1 MTLFGDDPFAGPA
14 TGGGVETADI
24 TDGLN
29 PAQRDAVLHRGGP
42 LLVVAGAGSG
52 KTRVLTNRIAHLIRA
67 DGLSPFELL
76 AITFTNKAAGEMRD
90 RVGGLVGPVAEK
102 MWVSTFHS
110 ACVRILRRDAQ
121 RLGYPSA
128 FSIYDQADAVRL
140 TGYVLRDLNLDS
152 KRFPP
157 RSIHAQISAQ
167 KNDLVSPEQYA
178 DRASNIFE
186 RKIADAYVEYQRR
199 LQAAGAMDFDDLLTV
214 TVELFR
220 TEPEVLDTYRQRF
233 RHVLVDEYQDTN
245 RAQNEIVLQLGAQ
258 HRNVCVVGD
267 GDQCLPPD
275 SLVTTPSGR
284 TPIGDVAV
292 GDEVVGVGGDG
303 KAVVSTVTH
312 VERGRWRG
320 RLYRVRA
327 GGAVLRGTPHH
338 VVPAVQS
345 LPEGRHVVYLMHRED
360 RGYRIGRT
368 KAVTVD
374 SRGRRAPGLRDR
386 IGQEHADAAWILRT
400 CDTESDAAYWEAWFA
415 AEYGLPT
422 ACFHASGRRLSI
434 DDGALDRLFG
444 SIDTETRAKLLFDEL
459 DLHPEFPHAVR
470 PDAGAVELTM
480 FGSSDAHVVTPQAG
494 RGDETLRADYREAV
508 ALARRVA
515 DAGGFQVRRRMRIGD
530 VRADLLPLAH
540 LRPGMRV
547 LVDAADG
554 TRWETVEEVGVDHY
568 DGPVVDLEVDPA
580 HNYVADGVVVHN
592 SIYAFRGAD
601 IRNILEFEE
610 AYPDATTIVLDQ
622 NYRSTQTILDA
633 ANAVIA
639 NNEGRKPKDLWT
651 EAGPGE
657 PIVVYA
663 ADDESDEANWV
674 AGEIARL
681 HDGGDVRWADIAVF
695 FRTNA
700 QSRVLEER
708 LVGLGVPYKVIG
720 GTRFYDRREVKDAL
734 AYLRAVVNPTDE
746 VSVKRVLNTPK
757 RGVGDGSVA
766 KLDAY
771 ANAHSMTFVDALR
784 RPEEAGVSGR
794 ALKGIMQFLAL
805 RDGLA
810 AEIEHGPSALLRQ
823 ALERSGYLDELRAE
837 RSIEAEGRMEN
848 LAELIGT
855 AESFESA
862 EEFLEQVSL
871 VADVDALDDDDSQV
885 VLMTLHSA
893 KGLEFPIVF
902 ILGLED
908 GVFPHVRALTE
919 PHELEEERR
928 LCYVGITRARE
939 RLHLS
944 YAWSRSLFGSTQYNP
959 PSRFLGELPESLV
972 DQRGASRSSG
982 RASMRGGGD
991 DSWSSRRRPVG
1002 PDAGIPERALS
1013 VLGDPGDRAERRAAR
1028 REKARERMIEK
1039 AIAAGAE
1046 NTTTSGTGGLRP
1058 GDDVAHGTFG
1068 DGVILDIIGEGDNA
1082 EVVVNFLDVGE
1093 KRLLLS
1099 WAKLE
1104 RR

>member
-1 MTLFGDDPFAGPA
+1 
-14 TGGGVETADI
+14 
-24 TDGLN
+24 
-29 PAQRDAVLHRGGP
+29 
-42 LLVVAGAGSG
+42 
-52 KTRVLTNRIAHLIRA
+52 
-67 DGLSPFELL
+67 
-76 AITFTNKAAGEMRD
+76 
-90 RVGGLVGPVAEK
+90 
-102 MWVSTFHS
+102 
-110 ACVRILRRDAQ
+110 
-121 RLGYPSA
+121 
-128 FSIYDQADAVRL
+128 
-140 TGYVLRDLNLDS
+140 
-152 KRFPP
+152 
-157 RSIHAQISAQ
+157 
-167 KNDLVSPEQYA
+167 
-178 DRASNIFE
+178 
-186 RKIADAYVEYQRR
+186 
-199 LQAAGAMDFDDLLTV
+199 
-214 TVELFR
+214 
-220 TEPEVLDTYRQRF
+220 
-233 RHVLVDEYQDTN
+233 
-245 RAQNEIVLQLGAQ
+245 
-258 HRNVCVVGD
+258 
-267 GDQCLPPD
+267 
-275 SLVTTPSGR
+275 
-284 TPIGDVAV
+284 
-292 GDEVVGVGGDG
+292 
-303 KAVVSTVTH
+303 
-312 VERGRWRG
+312 
-320 RLYRVRA
+320 
-327 GGAVLRGTPHH
+327 
-338 VVPAVQS
+338 
-345 LPEGRHVVYLMHRED
+345 
-360 RGYRIGRT
+360 
-368 KAVTVD
+368 
-374 SRGRRAPGLRDR
+374 
-386 IGQEHADAAWILRT
+386 
-400 CDTESDAAYWEAWFA
+400 
-415 AEYGLPT
+415 
-422 ACFHASGRRLSI
+422 
-434 DDGALDRLFG
+434 
-444 SIDTETRAKLLFDEL
+444 
-459 DLHPEFPHAVR
+459 
-470 PDAGAVELTM
+470 
-480 FGSSDAHVVTPQAG
+480 
-494 RGDETLRADYREAV
+494 
-508 ALARRVA
+508 
-515 DAGGFQVRRRMRIGD
+515 
-530 VRADLLPLAH
+530 
-540 LRPGMRV
+540 
-547 LVDAADG
+547 
-554 TRWETVEEVGVDHY
+554 
-568 DGPVVDLEVDPA
+568 
-580 HNYVADGVVVHN
+580 
-592 SIYAFRGAD
+592 
-601 IRNILEFEE
+601 
-610 AYPDATTIVLDQ
+610 TTIVLDQ

-651 EAGPGE
+651 DAGHGD

-720 GTRFYDRREVKDAL
+720 GTRFYDRREIKDAL

-771 ANAHSMTFVDALR
+771 AAANAMTFVDALR

-794 ALKGIMQFLAL
+794 ALKGILQFLSL

-823 ALERSGYLDELRAE
+823 ALEKSGYLDELRAE

-871 VADVDALDDDDSQV
+871 VADVDALEDDDSQV

-908 GVFPHVRALTE
+908 GVFPHIRALTE

-959 PSRFLGELPESLV
+959 PSRFLGELPEGLV
-972 DQRGASRSSG
+972 EQRGESRSSG

-991 DSWSSRRRPVG
+991 DGWSSRRAVSA
-1002 PDAGIPERALS
+1002 DADIPERALS

-1028 REKARERMIEK
+1028 REKARERMVEK

-1046 NTTTSGTGGLRP
+1046 NTATSGTAGFRP
-1058 GDDVAHGTFG
+1058 GDDVTHGTFG
-1068 DGVILDIIGEGDNA
+1068 DGVILDIVGEGDNA
-1082 EVVVNFLDVGE
+1082 EVVVNFIDVGE

-1099 WAKLE
+1099 WARLE